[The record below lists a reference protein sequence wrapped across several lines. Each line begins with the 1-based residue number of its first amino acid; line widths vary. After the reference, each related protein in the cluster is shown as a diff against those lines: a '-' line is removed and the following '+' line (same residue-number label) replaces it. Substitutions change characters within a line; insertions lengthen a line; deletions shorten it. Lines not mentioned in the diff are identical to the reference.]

1 MRRELLQP
9 DDDGRV
15 SLEQLG
21 LTGDAVI
28 ADEIEPGKWMLQAAQ
43 LVPQAGDQ
51 QADAGSEPEDET
63 GEPDDELEPDTATRE
78 MEQRLRRREKL
89 EQAEK
94 RPTSKQEKTTVDYGT
109 SGKRIQRPANAPPPG
124 GGRR

>member
-15 SLEQLG
+15 SLDQLG

-28 ADEIEPGKWMLQAAQ
+28 ADEVEPGKWMLQAAQ
-43 LVPQAGDQ
+43 LVPQTGD
-51 QADAGSEPEDET
+51 DGPGDEEPESDPAQDADE
-63 GEPDDELEPDTATRE
+63 ATRA
-78 MEQRLRRREKL
+78 MEQRLARREKL

-94 RPTSKQEKTTVDYGT
+94 RPTDKEEKTTVHYGS

>member
-21 LTGDAVI
+21 LVGDAVI
-28 ADEIEPGKWMLQAAQ
+28 ADEVEPGKWMLQAAQ
-43 LVPQAGDQ
+43 LVPQTGDDPPGDEAPEQ
-51 QADAGSEPEDET
+51 QPDPAQDADE
-63 GEPDDELEPDTATRE
+63 ATRA

-94 RPTSKQEKTTVDYGT
+94 RPTGKEEKTTVDYGT
-109 SGKRIQRPANAPPPG
+109 SGKRVQRPTNAPPPG